1 MMSVKDD
8 VIKTKRN
15 YLEEFK
21 YFGIKFQG
29 LAEAAENYHV
39 VIAENRKLYNEV
51 QDLKG
56 PSYFDWQFGI
66 HRIDFMWSIIQS
78 CELIGYAEKTLLGR
92 LGQAAVYSVYRTHS
106 YNRLLEERLQYDAMN
121 QFSPKLKLLNGG
133 WWYRP
138 EYIINE
144 LNINSVIT
152 TPCHEEILPINSW
165 TTQRPYLPVF
175 HVLYCILTLALGR
188 AKMRRWKG
196 WEVET
201 KTAEYQF
208 SHVLDGF
215 NCTVFT
221 YGQTGTGKTYTME
234 GGMRNKGGDLP
245 AEAAVIPRAVRQIF
259 DILEAQN
266 DDYSIKVTFL
276 ELYNEEITDL
286 LSPEDNSRPTDEKQK
301 KPITLMED
309 GKDNVFVRGLEEESE
324 LIKCGKLNLVDLAG
338 SVNILRSGAREILW
352 LVFLL
357 IFHGN
362 RLCRFRDSKLTRIL
376 RDSLGGKTKTCIIAT
391 ISPSAY
397 CMEETL
403 STVDYASCAKSIK
416 NKSEANQKVS
426 KAVLLKDLYMK
437 IDRMKEDIQAER
449 EKNGV
454 YIFHERFVKEEA
466 EKKVRNE
473 KIEQLENDLSLS
485 EKVFPVMTSRPRL
498 DVYVNLPALHKLD
511 KMLLQIQ
518 DSFVNTEFW
527 YIDQGVLAP
536 DADGPSSFRQA
547 LQRQEEKWWLP
558 ELRVPPCGLNENS
571 RKQLQHKRDCTN
583 QILKTAMAINN
594 TTLVE
599 MDIP

>member
-1 MMSVKDD
+1 MSVC
-8 VIKTKRN
+8 N
-15 YLEEFK
+15 
-21 YFGIKFQG
+21 
-29 LAEAAENYHV
+29 
-39 VIAENRKLYNEV
+39 NE
-51 QDLKG
+51 
-56 PSYFDWQFGI
+56 
-66 HRIDFMWSIIQS
+66 
-78 CELIGYAEKTLLGR
+78 CC
-92 LGQAAVYSVYRTHS
+92 SVS
-106 YNRLLEERLQYDAMN
+106 
-121 QFSPKLKLLNGG
+121 
-133 WWYRP
+133 
-138 EYIINE
+138 
-144 LNINSVIT
+144 
-152 TPCHEEILPINSW
+152 
-165 TTQRPYLPVF
+165 YLP
-175 HVLYCILTLALGR
+175 
-188 AKMRRWKG
+188 
-196 WEVET
+196 
-201 KTAEYQF
+201 
-208 SHVLDGF
+208 SHKSNVVLDGF

-309 GKDNVFVRGLEEESE
+309 GKDNVFVRGLEEESLQKKFIRSHSVFTIIVYVKETVIGDEE

-338 SVNILRSGAREILW
+338 SVNILRSGAREKNILYCNQIENYIY
-352 LVFLL
+352 LVKLN
-357 IFHGN
+357 G
-362 RLCRFRDSKLTRIL
+362 CKLTRIL

-416 NKSEANQKVS
+416 NKSEVNYHCYSPLQVKILLKAVVS

-485 EKVFPVMTSRPRL
+485 EK
-498 DVYVNLPALHKLD
+498 
-511 KMLLQIQ
+511 QIQ

-599 MDIP
+599 MDIPQSYLGISSKGI